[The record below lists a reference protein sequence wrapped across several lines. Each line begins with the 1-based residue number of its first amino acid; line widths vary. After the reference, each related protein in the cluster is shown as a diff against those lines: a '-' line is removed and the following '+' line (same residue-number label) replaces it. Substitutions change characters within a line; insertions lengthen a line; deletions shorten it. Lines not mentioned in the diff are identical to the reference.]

1 MRSPPRTAEHV
12 HAVRPGWGIDGDD
25 GFYCG
30 STASI
35 GYGTIIS
42 ERKGVNAYGSLNYEF
57 GNGHR
62 WFADLQAG
70 YHKLGLYRDVTQW
83 SYQAPD
89 GNEEGYFYNQATDDV
104 EYWQRQFSPEEMG
117 GLGRGMIRNNQTTF
131 SVTTGFAGN
140 LTEAWTYEL
149 ALSHSQ
155 YQSTISWPQ
164 IVAAAANDLFLGPQ
178 LGVDDD
184 GFPIF
189 NADPARLYTPLS
201 VPNTMRSARRQPTTP
216 NRAPTRSR

>member
-1 MRSPPRTAEHV
+1 M
-12 HAVRPGWGIDGDD
+12 RPGWGIDGDD

-30 STASI
+30 SNESI

-42 ERKGVNAYGSLNYEF
+42 ERKGVNAYGSLNYDLA
-57 GNGHR
+57 NGHR

-70 YHKLGLYRDVTQW
+70 YHKLALYRDVTSW
-83 SYQAPD
+83 SYMAPD

-131 SVTTGFAGN
+131 SLTTGFAGD
-140 LTEAWTYEL
+140 LPKDWTYEL

-155 YQSTISWPQ
+155 YTATISWPQ
-164 IVAAAANDLFLGPQ
+164 IVAGAANELFLGPQ
-178 LGVDDD
+178 LGVAP
-184 GFPIF
+184 GWCSSSTGT
-189 NADPARLYTPLS
+189 APA
-201 VPNTMRSARRQPTTP
+201 SACASCCRRRRPSP
-216 NRAPTRSR
+216 C